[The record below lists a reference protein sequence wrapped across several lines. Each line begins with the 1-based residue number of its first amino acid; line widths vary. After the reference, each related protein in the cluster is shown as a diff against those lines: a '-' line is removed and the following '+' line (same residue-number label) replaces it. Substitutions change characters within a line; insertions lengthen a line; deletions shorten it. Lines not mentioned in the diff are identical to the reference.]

1 MQNKSSNNGNG
12 STATTPIDSIR
23 DSVKGLVEQGHD
35 KVTAIKDAASDLQ
48 HKVTDEGGK
57 AIDKTS
63 KLIKDHPFAAVGI
76 AFGVGYLLMR
86 LVR

>member
-1 MQNKSSNNGNG
+1 MQSKSNGNG
-12 STATTPIDSIR
+12 HVAAKPIDSIR

-35 KVTAIKDAASDLQ
+35 KVTQIKDAASDLQ
-48 HKVTDEGGK
+48 HKVTDRGGE
-57 AIDKTS
+57 AVDQAS
-63 KLIKDHPFAAVGI
+63 ALIKKHPFAAVGI